1 MSCHLAPRASPRLLL
16 FQHVEKTGGTSLRE
30 WLKTRAR
37 DTARFGVVPYTSA
50 ACFLCRHRELALC
63 PVPCHKDGPLLRS
76 SIFASCSLM
85 KSSVAVE
92 FHASIGHALFQ
103 KLRSH
108 LPELRRKYAAHN
120 GTLRTL
126 TILREPVAH
135 MLSVFRMWPPR
146 IRGASG
152 GRRGIHRAS
161 HRLRAAPLVPF
172 DAWLPLAS
180 GLQCCALTA
189 PFVARMPYGWT
200 PSPPAEERGCSP
212 ACHQRLAEF
221 DLVGLTSCMPSV
233 YRAVEA
239 ALALPTNT
247 SLDALVTVVKAG
259 ERRSQF
265 AEGSAL
271 LAGTTCWSERALTP
285 PMRAEARRVARV
297 DRELYDA
304 AAARSVPAAPPRRRP
319 PRPARR
325 GAVRLGD
332 TRARARVEGGDRA
345 AVGRVC
351 EGVWARDDRGLDV
364 MGDGQVAAKRHARTE
379 LNRTAR
385 GVTGQLGRVRKAS

>member
-1 MSCHLAPRASPRLLL
+1 MSCHLAPSASPRLLL

-30 WLKTRAR
+30 WLKTRSHN
-37 DTARFGVVPYTSA
+37 TARFGVVPYTSA

-63 PVPCHKDGPLLRS
+63 PVPCHKDGPLLFS
-76 SIFASCSLM
+76 SIFASCDLM

-103 KLRSH
+103 RLRPH
-108 LPELRRKYAAHN
+108 LAELRRKYAAHN

-146 IRGASG
+146 MPRRPPAG
-152 GRRGIHRAS
+152 GEEYIEQV

-200 PSPPAEERGCSP
+200 PSPPAEQRGCSP

-259 ERRSQF
+259 QRRSQF

-304 AAARSVPAAPPRRRP
+304 AAARSVPGCVAAPPPAETAPAAERCASAEDAPTLVREWRAAIARP
-319 PRPARR
+319 W
-325 GAVRLGD
+325 GEF
-332 TRARARVEGGDRA
+332 ARAF
-345 AVGRVC
+345 
-351 EGVWARDDRGLDV
+351 GLETTADW
-364 MGDGQVAAKRHARTE
+364 MLWETDEVAAKRHARAE
-379 LNRTAR
+379 LNRNRTR
-385 GVTGQLGRVRKAS
+385 GR

>member
-1 MSCHLAPRASPRLLL
+1 MSCQLAPTASPRLLL

-30 WLKTRAR
+30 WLKTRAH

-63 PVPCHKDGPLLRS
+63 PVPCHKDGPLLYS
-76 SIFASCSLM
+76 SIFASCSLV

-92 FHASIGHALFQ
+92 FHASIDHALFQ
-103 KLRSH
+103 RLRSH

-146 IRGASG
+146 MPRRPPAG
-152 GRRGIHRAS
+152 GEEYIEQV

-200 PSPPAEERGCSP
+200 PSPPAEQRGCSP

-285 PMRAEARRVARV
+285 PMRTEARRVART

-304 AAARSVPAAPPRRRP
+304 AAARSVPGCAAAPPPAETAPAAERCASAEDAPELVREWKAAIARP
-319 PRPARR
+319 W
-325 GAVRLGD
+325 GEF
-332 TRARARVEGGDRA
+332 ARAF
-345 AVGRVC
+345 
-351 EGVWARDDRGLDV
+351 GLETTADWMLWEV
-364 MGDGQVAAKRHARTE
+364 DEVAAKRHARAE
-379 LNRTAR
+379 LNRNRTR
-385 GVTGQLGRVRKAS
+385 GR

>member
-1 MSCHLAPRASPRLLL
+1 MSCQLAPTASPRLLL

-30 WLKTRAR
+30 WLKTRAH

-63 PVPCHKDGPLLRS
+63 PVPCHKDGPLLYS

-92 FHASIGHALFQ
+92 FHASIGHALYQ

-146 IRGASG
+146 MPRRPPAG
-152 GRRGIHRAS
+152 GEEYIEQI

-200 PSPPAEERGCSP
+200 PSPPAEQRGCSP

-233 YRAVEA
+233 YRAAEA

-271 LAGTTCWSERALTP
+271 LAGTRAALGEVGRRTMTLSLDGVTPAHFGALVALFERAVGLYASLVGINAYDQP
-285 PMRAEARRVARV
+285 GVEAGKRCAADVLALQTALLAHL
-297 DRELYDA
+297 EAGHEGDA
-304 AAARSVPAAPPRRRP
+304 SALAGDL
-319 PRPARR
+319 
-325 GAVRLGD
+325 GAD
-332 TRARARVEGGDRA
+332 
-345 AVGRVC
+345 
-351 EGVWARDDRGLDV
+351 
-364 MGDGQVAAKRHARTE
+364 
-379 LNRTAR
+379 
-385 GVTGQLGRVRKAS
+385 S